1 MLEKAVKELEME
13 LNKLPPPTHEDLKK
27 ESSPTKPKRK
37 NRQEKTNK
45 DEVSLEEID
54 VSYGGARENIELDI
68 ND

>member
-1 MLEKAVKELEME
+1 ME

-27 ESSPTKPKRK
+27 DDSPSKPKRK
-37 NRQEKTNK
+37 HRQEKTNK